1 MVPRSRN
8 VLEGVVEY
16 LLDVIVAKSA
26 AILELL
32 ASENQTLLVGWNALF
47 VLNLGLDIVDR
58 VARFHLEGNGF
69 ARQGLDKA
77 SGQ

>member
-8 VLEGVVEY
+8 ILEGVVEY

-32 ASENQTLLVGWNALF
+32 ASENQTLLVRWNALF

-58 VARFHLEGNGF
+58 VARFHLESNGF